1 MIVTGKSLHRRT
13 FLRGLGTAI
22 ALPMLDAMT
31 PAFAAPA
38 QVQKAPVRMMFGYVP
53 NGITMKD
60 WTPAAAGRDFE
71 FTRILKPLEPLREK
85 TLVLS
90 GLAHR
95 TGSSREAG
103 DHARAGG
110 NYLTG
115 VCPKRTTDAAKIAV
129 GTSVDQIAAQILG
142 SKTRYASLELGC
154 EATRMVGSCDAGY
167 SCAYQA
173 SLSWR
178 SASTPMPPET
188 NPRQVFERLYGSLDT
203 GVDPARRAELTEDR
217 KSVLDFVNERTNR
230 LMGKLGTSD
239 RRKLDEYL
247 TAIREIE
254 KRIQKGESDSQQ
266 LEPSIEKPDGVPTDF
281 VEQVTL
287 MHDLL
292 VVALQADLT
301 RVSTLMYAREGSNRS
316 YPELG
321 FTDSHH
327 PITHHRN
334 IPDLVEKVTKIN
346 SHHMDQFAKFVT
358 KLDSIREGEGT
369 LLDNCMMVYGS
380 SLSDGNTHNHV
391 DLPVVVV
398 GRGGGALKTGQ
409 HVKYP
414 ETPMTNL
421 YLTLLDRMGVPAE
434 KLGDSSGR
442 LEHLTDL

>member
-1 MIVTGKSLHRRT
+1 MIVTGKCLPRRT

-31 PAFAAPA
+31 PAFASPA
-38 QVQKAPVRMMFGYVP
+38 RTGKPPLRMMFGYVP
-53 NGITMKD
+53 NGVTMKD
-60 WTPAAAGRDFE
+60 WTPATTGRDFE
-71 FTRILKPLEPLREK
+71 LTRILKPLEPFREQ

-95 TGSSREAG
+95 TGASKEAG

-115 VCPKRTTDAAKIAV
+115 VCPKRTTSASEIAV
-129 GTSVDQIAAQILG
+129 GTSVDQVAAQAIG
-142 SKTRYASLELGC
+142 SKTKFASLELGC

-173 SLSWR
+173 SMSWR

-203 GVDPARRAELTEDR
+203 NLDPKVRTELNEDR
-217 KSVLDFVNERTNR
+217 RSVLDFVHERTST
-230 LMGKLGTSD
+230 LMGKVGPSD

-247 TAIREIE
+247 SAIRDIE
-254 KRIQKGESDSQQ
+254 KRIQRTEGEAA
-266 LEPSIEKPDGVPTDF
+266 LEPGMEKPDGVPTNF
-281 VEQVTL
+281 VEHVTL

-292 VVALQADLT
+292 AVALQADLT
-301 RVSTLMYAREGSNRS
+301 RVATLMYGREGSTRS

-327 PITHHRN
+327 PITHHRY
-334 IPDLVEKVTKIN
+334 IPDLVEKVTRIN
-346 SHHMDQFAKFVT
+346 THHMEQFAHLVK
-358 KLDSIREGEGT
+358 KLSSMPEGDGSV
-369 LLDNCMMVYGS
+369 LDNCMLVYGS
-380 SLSDGNTHNHV
+380 SLSDGNIHKHV

-398 GRGGGALKTGQ
+398 GRAGGLLNTGQ
-409 HVKYP
+409 HVQYP

-421 YLTLLDRMGVPAE
+421 YLTLLDRMGVQAE
-434 KLGDSSGR
+434 KLGDSTGKV
-442 LEHLTDL
+442 EHLTQL